1 MVHFSGDASV
11 LAPVAK
17 PLLQE
22 ILADLGASISD
33 IDGWNVQ
40 AGPQRITMNGPL
52 SDAGRKRIFS
62 LIDSPLASLIAADQ
76 TAPTAADR
84 QQAQTVAASQ
94 QYFKALSSIL
104 KDAREE
110 SKDAKTFGQNAM
122 WFDKWARRIDKLPLL
137 NVDKDLLGFGQYVST
152 QLRNMAASMRGIGIR
167 SGARE
172 AQVYQTVTTDYS
184 AYSGYGGGGY
194 SYYTEWRNVDSER
207 RAIRA
212 EERATGATSA
222 RGIAQELENALA
234 KVRQDLTQK
243 YQVEF

>member
-1 MVHFSGDASV
+1 
-11 LAPVAK
+11 
-17 PLLQE
+17 
-22 ILADLGASISD
+22 
-33 IDGWNVQ
+33 
-40 AGPQRITMNGPL
+40 MNGPL

-62 LIDSPLASLIAADQ
+62 LIDSPLASLLAADQ

-84 QQAQTVAASQ
+84 QQAQTIAASQ

-104 KDAREE
+104 KEAREE

-137 NVDKDLLGFGQYVST
+137 NVDKDLLGFGQFVST
-152 QLRNMAASMRGIGIR
+152 QLRNMAASMRGIGIQ

-184 AYSGYGGGGY
+184 AYAGYGGGGY
-194 SYYTEWRNVDSER
+194 SYYTELRNVDAER

-212 EERATGATSA
+212 QERATGATSA
-222 RGIAQELENALA
+222 RGIAQELENSLA
-234 KVRQDLTQK
+234 RVRQDMTQR